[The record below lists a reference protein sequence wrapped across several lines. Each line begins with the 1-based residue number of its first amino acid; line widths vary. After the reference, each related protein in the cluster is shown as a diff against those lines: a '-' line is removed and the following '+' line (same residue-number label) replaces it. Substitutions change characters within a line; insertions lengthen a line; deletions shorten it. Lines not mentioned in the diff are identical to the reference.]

1 MKKRKPITISS
12 ELIEI
17 MKNKGIKSEN
27 LALSIGLSPASFSLR
42 KHGNVPWELEKC
54 YQILDILEIPR
65 SDIAR
70 YFADSDGNT
79 DLSVGIELINHVI
92 EEADAGADWM
102 RRFGEVE
109 A

>member
-1 MKKRKPITISS
+1 MKKRKPITINT
-12 ELIEI
+12 ELFEI

-70 YFADSDGNT
+70 YFADSDGNFEESNI
-79 DLSVGIELINHVI
+79 DEIVEIGERLSTILKELK
-92 EEADAGADWM
+92 GM
-102 RRFGEVE
+102 RL
-109 A
+109 